1 VADQRCDV
9 QVASHRRAAG
19 TGAGDARP
27 GGYHLGLAAAVAA
40 FVQVTV
46 VGDHDDGPVGRVGP
60 GGHRRHQPPDPLV
73 GGPDGGV
80 VVRARTD
87 QVARDVHRTEI
98 DERCVRSVRLDD

>member
-1 VADQRCDV
+1 
-9 QVASHRRAAG
+9 
-19 TGAGDARP
+19 
-27 GGYHLGLAAAVAA
+27 VAA

-98 DERCVRSVRLDD
+98 DERCVRSVSLDDRYGLRGHGLVGDIPGGHAMPF